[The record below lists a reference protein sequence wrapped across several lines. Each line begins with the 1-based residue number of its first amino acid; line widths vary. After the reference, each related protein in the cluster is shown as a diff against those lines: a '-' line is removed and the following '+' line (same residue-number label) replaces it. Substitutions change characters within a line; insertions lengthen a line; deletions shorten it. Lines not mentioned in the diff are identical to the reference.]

1 MENLK
6 LVYVGPSLSE
16 GRLSHCTVF
25 TNGLPSHIQKIADAN
40 PWFSYLFVPVETYT
54 ETMKTVRKKGT
65 ALYMYAKRAREV

>member
-25 TNGLPSHIQKIADAN
+25 TNGLPPHIEKIAKEN
-40 PWFSYLFVPVETYT
+40 SWFSYLFVPVEDYT
-54 ETMKTVRKKGT
+54 ETMKAVRTKGT